1 MFDRLSNR
9 LQDIATRLRGQAKLT
24 EADLDDALREVRLA
38 LLEADVNFR
47 VVKSFVAHVREQA
60 LGTAVLDGVRPG
72 HQIVKLVHDEL
83 VEILG
88 REQYPLHLDGSAPES
103 PAVIL
108 MVGLQGSGKTTSAAK
123 LARRLKRD
131 GRHPALVAADV
142 YRPAA
147 VEQLVRLGEQVG
159 VPVRTAST
167 GTAPLDIVTG
177 ALAAA
182 GSDQTDVVIVDSAGR
197 QHVDAPMMAE
207 LAEIAAATKPAEILL
222 VVDAMT
228 GQEAVRVAET
238 FLERLPLTALVL
250 TKLDGDARGGAALSI
265 RSVTGLPVA
274 YVGTGEAVDA
284 LEVFH
289 PDRMA
294 QRILG
299 MGDIV
304 TLVERAEEHIDRA
317 DAERAAQRLME
328 ARFTLEDFKDQLQQ
342 VKKMGPIGQVLQMM
356 PGAGNLAGA
365 AQAAVDDGELKRIEA
380 VIDSMTPAERRDPH
394 LIKAS
399 RRRRIAAGSGT
410 TVADVNRLLRQFE
423 EMQKLVRQ
431 FSNTAG
437 RTGGRPGS
445 LPPLPGR

>member
-1 MFDRLSNR
+1 VFDSLSTR
-9 LQDIATRLRGQAKLT
+9 LQAIATRLRGQAKLT

-60 LGTAVLDGVRPG
+60 IGTEILDGVRPG
-72 HQIVKLVHDEL
+72 HQVVKLVHDEL

-88 REQYPLHLDGSAPES
+88 RERYQLHLDGSDPS
-103 PAVIL
+103 VIL

-123 LARRLKRD
+123 LARQLRRD
-131 GRHPALVAADV
+131 GRHPSLIAADV

-147 VEQLVRLGEQVG
+147 VEQLVHLGEQLS
-159 VPVRTAST
+159 VPVLTRAT
-167 GTAPLDIVTG
+167 GTPPLEIVRSG
-177 ALAAA
+177 IASASAD
-182 GSDQTDVVIVDSAGR
+182 GGDVVIVDTAGR
-197 QHVDAPMMAE
+197 QHVDGPMMAE
-207 LAEIAAATKPAEILL
+207 LAEIVQATSPSETLL

-228 GQEAVRVAET
+228 GQEAVKVAET

-250 TKLDGDARGGAALSI
+250 TKMDGDARGGAALSI
-265 RSVTGLPVA
+265 RSMTGLPVA

-289 PDRMA
+289 PDRLA

-304 TLVERAEEHIDRA
+304 TLVERAEERIDR
-317 DAERAAQRLME
+317 DEAEKAAQQLME
-328 ARFTLEDFKDQLQQ
+328 GRFTLEDFRSQLQQ
-342 VKKMGPIGQVLQMM
+342 VKKMGPIGQVLQMV
-356 PGAGNLAGA
+356 PGAAGLAGA
-365 AQAAVDDGELKRIEA
+365 AQAAVDDGEVKRVEA
-380 VIDSMTPAERRDPH
+380 IIDSMTPAERREPH
-394 LIKAS
+394 VIKAS

-410 TVADVNRLLRQFE
+410 SVADVNRLLRQFE

-431 FSNTAG
+431 LGGSAG
-437 RTGGRPGS
+437 RSGGPPGS
-445 LPPLPGR
+445 LPRLPGR

>member
-1 MFDRLSNR
+1 MFDRLSTR

-24 EADLDDALREVRLA
+24 EADLDAALREVRLA

-72 HQIVKLVHDEL
+72 HQVVKLVHDEL

-88 REQYPLHLDGSAPES
+88 HERYALHLGGADPT
-103 PAVIL
+103 VIL

-123 LARRLKRD
+123 LARRLARD
-131 GRHPALVAADV
+131 GRHPELVAADV

-147 VEQLVRLGEQVG
+147 VEQLVRLGEQVE
-159 VPVRTAST
+159 VPVRTAAT
-167 GTAPLDIVTG
+167 GTAPLDIVSG
-177 ALAAA
+177 ALREAAN
-182 GSDQTDVVIVDSAGR
+182 GETDVVIVDTAGR
-197 QHVDAPMMAE
+197 QHIDGPMMSE
-207 LAEIAAATKPAEILL
+207 LAEIATATKPTEILL

-304 TLVERAEEHIDRA
+304 TLVERAEERIDR
-317 DAERAAQRLME
+317 DEAERAARRLME
-328 ARFTLEDFKDQLQQ
+328 ARFTLEDFKGQLQQ
-342 VKKMGPIGQVLQMM
+342 VKKMGPIGQVLQMV
-356 PGAGNLAGA
+356 PGASNLAGA
-365 AQAAVDDGELKRIEA
+365 AQDAVDDGELKRVEA
-380 VIDSMTPAERRDPH
+380 IIDSMTPAERRDPH
-394 LIKAS
+394 VIKAS

-431 FSNTAG
+431 LSGATG

-445 LPPLPGR
+445 LPPLPRR